1 MNLSIIIPHHN
12 QPDLLEIA
20 LRSIGKDP
28 LTQII
33 VIDDH
38 SDKNLDELQNLK
50 QNPLYSHV
58 LFLESPQGQ
67 RGPGCARNLGI
78 ENATGKYLMVVDA
91 DDYLEEDYQ
100 KILQPYLESE
110 LDVVYFTP
118 ISRIIGTQE
127 DAHRVDKYI
136 KLIADYL
143 NDPCERTE
151 DAIRF
156 TFYITPSKL
165 YKRSLIEEHHI
176 RYDETMVSED
186 VMFSMRVGAYAKTI
200 ACTKEVIYCA
210 TRSANSL
217 TMTQNQQTYDTRFN
231 ILLIQ
236 HAFIRE
242 RIGEK
247 RYKKLDLP
255 SLIFI
260 VNAFTYHLG
269 LKVAIRS
276 ALMMKKHHIRILR
289 SNQFKISRITSFLRL
304 SKGAKQASQK

>member
-12 QPDLLEIA
+12 QPNLLEIA

-78 ENATGKYLMVVDA
+78 ENATGEYLMVVDS

-136 KLIADYL
+136 KLIAYYL

-269 LKVAIRS
+269 LK
-276 ALMMKKHHIRILR
+276 
-289 SNQFKISRITSFLRL
+289 
-304 SKGAKQASQK
+304 

>member
-20 LRSIGKDP
+20 LRSIGNDP

-38 SDKNLDELQNLK
+38 SDQHLDELEALK
-50 QNPLYSHV
+50 KNPMYAHV
-58 LFLESPQGQ
+58 LFLECPQGQ
-67 RGPGCARNLGI
+67 KGPGCARNIGI
-78 ENATGKYLMVVDA
+78 EKALGKYLMVVDA
-91 DDYLEEDYQ
+91 DDYLEAGYQ
-100 KILQPYLESE
+100 NILQPYLDSD
-110 LDVVYFTP
+110 LDLVCFTP

-143 NDPCERTE
+143 NDPCEKTE

-165 YKRSLIEEHHI
+165 YKRSLIETYHI

-200 ACTKEVIYCA
+200 ACSKEVIYCA

-217 TMTQNQQTYDTRFN
+217 TMTQNKQTYDTRFN

-236 HAFIRE
+236 HVFIRE
-242 RIGEK
+242 KIGEK

-269 LKVAIRS
+269 LGVAIKS
-276 ALMMKKHHIRILR
+276 ASMMRKNHIRILR
-289 SNQFKISRITSFLRL
+289 SNQFKINRITSFLRL

>member
-20 LRSIGKDP
+20 LRSIGKDA
-28 LTQII
+28 LTQVI

-38 SDKNLDELQNLK
+38 SDQNLSELNALK
-50 QNPLYSHV
+50 QNPQFAHV

-78 ENATGKYLMVVDA
+78 ENATGKYIMVVDA
-91 DDYLEEDYQ
+91 DDYLLPDYQ
-100 KILQPYLESE
+100 KILQPYLESD
-110 LDVVYFTP
+110 LDLICFTP
-118 ISRIIGTQE
+118 ISRLIGTNE

-136 KLIADYL
+136 KLIEDYL

-165 YKRSLIEEHHI
+165 YKRSMIEEHHI
-176 RYDETMVSED
+176 RYDVTMVSED
-186 VMFSMRVGAYAKTI
+186 VMFSTRVGAYAKTL
-200 ACTKEVIYCA
+200 ACSKEVIYCA

-217 TMTQNQQTYDTRFN
+217 TMTQNKQTYDTRFK

-236 HAFIRE
+236 HAFIKE
-242 RIGEK
+242 KIGNK

-269 LKVAIRS
+269 LGVAINS
-276 ALMMKKHHIRILR
+276 ALTMRRNHIKILR
-289 SNQFKISRITSFLRL
+289 SNQFKLSRITSFLRL
-304 SKGAKQASQK
+304 SKGAKKVSQK

>member
-12 QPDLLEIA
+12 QPDLLDIA
-20 LRSIGKDP
+20 LISIGNDP
-28 LTQII
+28 LTQVI

-38 SDKNLDELQNLK
+38 STQYLLELQELK
-50 QNPLYSHV
+50 QNPLFSHV
-58 LFLESPQGQ
+58 LFLESPEGK
-67 RGPGCARNLGI
+67 RGPGCARNIGI
-78 ENATGKYLMVVDA
+78 ERALGKYIMVVDA
-91 DDYLEEDYQ
+91 DDYLEPDYQ
-100 KILQPYLESE
+100 TILKPYLESDID
-110 LDVVYFTP
+110 LICFTP
-118 ISRIIGTQE
+118 ISRLIGSQE

-136 KLIADYL
+136 KLISDYL
-143 NDPCERTE
+143 NDPCERTD

-165 YKRSLIEEHHI
+165 YKRSMILQYQI

-186 VMFSMRVGAYAKTI
+186 VMFSARVGAYAKTI
-200 ACTKEVIYCA
+200 ACSKEVIYCA

-217 TMTQNQQTYDTRFN
+217 TMTQNQQTYDTRFE

-236 HAFIRE
+236 HAFIKE
-242 RIGEK
+242 RIGQK

-269 LKVAIRS
+269 LNVAIRS
-276 ALMMKKHHIRILR
+276 ALTMRKNHIKILR
-289 SNQFKISRITSFLRL
+289 SNQLKLSRIISFLKL
-304 SKGAKQASQK
+304 SKGARKASQK

>member
-38 SDKNLDELQNLK
+38 SDQKLLELQLLK
-50 QNPLYSHV
+50 ENPLYAHV
-58 LFLESPQGQ
+58 FFLKSPEGK

-78 ENATGKYLMVVDA
+78 ENAKGKYIMMIDA
-91 DDYLEEDYQ
+91 DDYLEPGYQ
-100 KILQPYLESE
+100 KIVHPYLDSD
-110 LDVVYFTP
+110 LDLVCFTP

-143 NDPCERTE
+143 NDPCEKTE

-165 YKRSLIEEHHI
+165 YKRSMIEAHHI

-200 ACTKEVIYCA
+200 DCSKEVIYCA

-217 TMTQNQQTYDTRFN
+217 TMTQNKQTYDTRFN

-242 RIGEK
+242 KIGEK

-269 LKVAIRS
+269 LGVAMRS
-276 ALMMKKHHIRILR
+276 VLMMRKNHIRILR
-289 SNQFKISRITSFLRL
+289 SNQFKINRITSFLRL
-304 SKGAKQASQK
+304 SKEAKQASQK

>member
-12 QPDLLEIA
+12 QPELLEIA
-20 LRSIGKDP
+20 LRSIGNNP

-38 SDKNLDELQNLK
+38 SSEDLVQLQKLK
-50 QNPLYSHV
+50 QDPLFAHV
-58 LFLESPQGQ
+58 LFLENPLGK
-67 RGPGCARNLGI
+67 RGPGCARHLGI
-78 ENATGKYLMVVDA
+78 ENAIGKYIMMVDA
-91 DDYLEEDYQ
+91 DDYLEPGYH
-100 KILQPYLESE
+100 KILEPYLDSE
-110 LDVVYFTP
+110 LDLICFTP
-118 ISRIIGTQE
+118 VSRLMGTNE
-127 DAHRVDKYI
+127 GAHRVDKYI

-143 NDPCERTE
+143 RYPCEKTE
-151 DAIRF
+151 DSIRF

-165 YKRSLIEEHHI
+165 YKRSMIEEHHI

-186 VMFSMRVGAYAKTI
+186 VMFSTRVGAYAKTI
-200 ACTKEVIYCA
+200 ACSKEVIYCA

-217 TMTQNQQTYDTRFN
+217 TMTQNKQTYDTRFK

-236 HAFIRE
+236 HAFIKE
-242 RIGEK
+242 KIGYK

-269 LKVAIRS
+269 LRVALSS
-276 ALMMKKHHIRILR
+276 ALTMRRNHIRILR
-289 SNQFKISRITSFLRL
+289 SNQFKLSRIKSFLRL
-304 SKGAKQASQK
+304 SKGAKKVSQT

>member
-20 LRSIGKDP
+20 LRSIGNDP
-28 LTQII
+28 LTQVI

-38 SDKNLDELQNLK
+38 STQYLSRLQDL
-50 QNPLYSHV
+50 QQDPQYAHV
-58 LFLESPQGQ
+58 LFLQSPQGQ

-78 ENATGKYLMVVDA
+78 ENATGKYIMVVDA
-91 DDYLEEDYQ
+91 DDYLEPGYQ
-100 KILQPYLESE
+100 KILKPYLDSDFD
-110 LDVVYFTP
+110 LVCFTP
-118 ISRIIGTQE
+118 ISRLIGTNE

-136 KLIADYL
+136 KLISDYL
-143 NDPCERTE
+143 SDPCQKTE

-165 YKRSLIEEHHI
+165 YKRSLLMENHI

-186 VMFSMRVGAYAKTI
+186 VMFSTRVGAYAKTI
-200 ACTKEVIYCA
+200 ACSKEIIYCA

-217 TMTQNQQTYDTRFN
+217 TMTQNKQTYDTRFK

-236 HAFIRE
+236 HAFIKE
-242 RIGEK
+242 KIGNK
-247 RYKKLDLP
+247 RYKTLDLP

-269 LKVAIRS
+269 LGVAWNS
-276 ALMMKKHHIRILR
+276 ALTMRRNHIKILR
-289 SNQFKISRITSFLRL
+289 SNQFKWSRIMSFLRL
-304 SKGAKQASQK
+304 TKGANKVSQK